1 MEFSMYG
8 MGILIDMWKEY
19 EKQVPLNIYKLLFFF
34 SNVVSEI
41 FQYLRIT
48 EYFILSIVTF

>member
-1 MEFSMYG
+1 MYG

-48 EYFILSIVTF
+48 EYFILLI